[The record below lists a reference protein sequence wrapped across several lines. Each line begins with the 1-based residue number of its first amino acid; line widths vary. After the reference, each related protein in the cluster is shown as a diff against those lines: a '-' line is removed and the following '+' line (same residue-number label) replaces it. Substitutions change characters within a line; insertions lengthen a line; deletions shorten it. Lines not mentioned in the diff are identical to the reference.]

1 MKNDPKR
8 SPLIRSSAILRGIA
22 TAITLTTLSG
32 MTAFAAGHVQNT
44 NAPLQPTSSAAKTSA
59 TSATTTSA
67 ATTSSTSTTTS
78 SSSRSQ
84 RRTTITSGV
93 GTTTSAA
100 RTKTAQS

>member
-8 SPLIRSSAILRGIA
+8 SPLIRSGAILRGIA

-32 MTAFAAGHVQNT
+32 MTAFPAGHVQNT
-44 NAPLQPTSSAAKTSA
+44 NAPLQPTSTAANTNTA
-59 TSATTTSA
+59 SA
-67 ATTSSTSTTTS
+67 ATTTTPSTTTS

-93 GTTTSAA
+93 GTTTSTA